1 MNSENLH
8 YTLIMAKIR
17 IKQGIFDSIPRSELV
32 AAVLAAKTPAL
43 VLKELEMKKLA
54 EYFRTD
60 NKVFLGYVAND
71 SRTLKTIVAYRVQT
85 IQEYSS
91 ANQWMYIQFSR

>member
-8 YTLIMAKIR
+8 YILIMAKLR
-17 IKQGIFDSIPRSELV
+17 IKQGIFDSIPRSEFV
-32 AAVLAAKTPAL
+32 AAVLAAKIPAL

-54 EYFRTD
+54 EYFRSD
-60 NKVFLGYVAND
+60 SKDFLGYVAND
-71 SRTLKTIVAYRVQT
+71 SRTLKTFVANRVQT

-91 ANQWMYIQFSR
+91 ANQWMYVQFSR